1 MCLQQQ
7 AKHQGSPWKGPGL
20 KPSSPRVSRLPGFEP
35 RLLEPEEHAWDSSSD
50 VPPSSSPPFVG
61 HDDTSSEARAAPKE
75 ADSESG
81 AEAQNESARGFHGGQ
96 LKTSKG
102 SAQKRAGSIVGLTQ
116 GSGVQRG
123 EGGRGCAALTARK
136 GVAKVH
142 RSQSFAV
149 SITPRQVFSTMH
161 SLQNAAAQSLQI
173 AWKHKHSLCFHA
185 FTAAQ
190 RTQSSFL
197 LDCNLCRFEGCMCL
211 HAMHSISST

>member
-35 RLLEPEEHAWDSSSD
+35 RLLEPEELAWDSSND
-50 VPPSSSPPFVG
+50 VPPSSSSPFVG

-81 AEAQNESARGFHGGQ
+81 VEAQVECARRLHGV
-96 LKTSKG
+96 KKSKG
-102 SAQKRAGSIVGLTQ
+102 SAQKGAGSIGGLTQ
-116 GSGVQRG
+116 GSGVQMG
-123 EGGRGCAALTARK
+123 EGGRGSAALTARK

-149 SITPRQVFSTMH
+149 STPRQVFSSMR
-161 SLQNAAAQSLQI
+161 SLQSAAAQSLQI
-173 AWKHKHSLCFHA
+173 VWKHTQSVCFHA

-190 RTQSSFL
+190 HTQSSFFL
-197 LDCNLCRFEGCMCL
+197 TATCAAANGVMCL
-211 HAMHSISST
+211 HAMHSAISI